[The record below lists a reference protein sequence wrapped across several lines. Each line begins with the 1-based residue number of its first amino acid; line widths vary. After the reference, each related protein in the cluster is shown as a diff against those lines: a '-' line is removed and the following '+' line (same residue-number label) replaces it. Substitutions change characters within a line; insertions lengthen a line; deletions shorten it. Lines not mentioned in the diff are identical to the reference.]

1 MVSNQ
6 NLNLRIRYLKRI
18 IIFTILIF
26 IILLCYNY
34 ILMPIDLELSFQ
46 NLDKDDNSHILI
58 IIPINHLKFQV
69 PFLLNEIN
77 IDIKEGSNLVE
88 FNRINERKIL
98 IKKLDTQSEGRISI
112 LISIP
117 DRKIKKVFELYIS
130 SQKV

>member
-1 MVSNQ
+1 
-6 NLNLRIRYLKRI
+6 
-18 IIFTILIF
+18 
-26 IILLCYNY
+26 
-34 ILMPIDLELSFQ
+34 MPIDLELSFQ
-46 NLDKDDNSHILI
+46 NLDKDDNSQILI

-98 IKKLDTQSEGRISI
+98 IRKLDTQSEGRISI